1 MSAVDRSKF
10 IGYETPSFTADVEK
24 GRLKFFAKAIG
35 ETDPIYSNETAA
47 KAAGHP
53 TIPVLPTFLF
63 CLQMEQP
70 NPYALYTT
78 MGIRIE
84 QILHGEQHFTYHKVA
99 YAGDRLTLQMKIR
112 DTYSKKGGTLGFIV
126 RDTSIKNA
134 KGELV
139 AVLSG
144 TTVVRETM

>member
-1 MSAVDRSKF
+1 MAGVDRSKF
-10 IGYETPSFTADVEK
+10 IGHTTEPFTVDVEK

-35 ETDPIYSNETAA
+35 LTDPVYFDEAAA

-53 TIPVLPTFLF
+53 ALPVPPTFLF
-63 CLQMEQP
+63 CLQMDQP
-70 NPYALYTT
+70 NPYGLYST

-84 QILHGEQHFTYHKVA
+84 QVLHGEQHFTYHKPA
-99 YAGDRLTLQMKIR
+99 YAGDTLTYQMKIR
-112 DTYSKKGGTLGFIV
+112 DTYSKKGGELGFVV
-126 RDTSIKNA
+126 RDTTVKNA

-144 TTVVRETM
+144 TTVVREKM

>member
-1 MSAVDRSKF
+1 MAAVDRSKF
-10 IGYETPSFTADVEK
+10 VGHKTDPFTVDIEK

-35 ETDPIYSNETAA
+35 ETDPIYSDEAAA

-53 TIPVLPTFLF
+53 TIPVPPTFLF

-70 NPYALYTT
+70 NPYALYSK

-84 QILHGEQHFTYHKVA
+84 QILHGEQHFKFFKQA
-99 YAGDRLTLQMKIR
+99 YAGDRLTLQMQIS
-112 DTYSKKGGTLGFIV
+112 DTYSKKDGELGFVV
-126 RDTSIKNA
+126 RDTTVTND
-134 KGELV
+134 KGERV

-144 TTVVRETM
+144 ITVVRETM

>member
-1 MSAVDRSKF
+1 MAGVDRSKF
-10 IGYETPSFTADVEK
+10 IGYESEPFTVEIET

-35 ETDPIYSNETAA
+35 ETDPVYSDEAAA

-53 TIPVLPTFLF
+53 HLPVPPTFLF
-63 CLQMEQP
+63 CMQFEQP
-70 NPYALYTT
+70 NPYGLYKT

-84 QILHGEQHFTYHKVA
+84 QVLHGEQHFTYHKPA
-99 YAGDRLTLQMKIR
+99 YAGDRLTYQMKIR
-112 DTYSKKGGTLGFIV
+112 DTYSKKGGELGFVV
-126 RDTSIKNA
+126 RDTTVKNA

-144 TTVVRETM
+144 TTVVRESM